1 MQKMLAKINESMF
14 LSFRGIPRDFKIIK
28 KEIILDVHRG
38 LARLKNDEQNEDST
52 TKIARQL
59 SDLAIEE
66 MTSIDFSKDIRS
78 NYRTHEDQMRDIVY
92 IKKMWKA
99 ICGNAHLF
107 KDKVLQTKITFF
119 HLRFPFNVR
128 CTFF

>member
-1 MQKMLAKINESMF
+1 ML

-28 KEIILDVHRG
+28 EEIILDVHRG
-38 LARLKNDEQNEDST
+38 LDRLKNDEQNEDST

-78 NYRTHEDQMRDIVY
+78 NYRTHEDRLRDIVY
-92 IKKMWKA
+92 TKKLWKA

-107 KDKVLQTKITFF
+107 KDKVF
-119 HLRFPFNVR
+119 
-128 CTFF
+128 